1 MRIKLFYFSNSSAK
15 IVKIDSIRELIWF
28 MYISMKMKNKLPL
41 KTTNQ
46 KQKSI
51 EDFDAFTTY
60 MFVI

>member
-1 MRIKLFYFSNSSAK
+1 
-15 IVKIDSIRELIWF
+15 
-28 MYISMKMKNKLPL
+28 MYISIKMKDKLLL

>member
-1 MRIKLFYFSNSSAK
+1 
-15 IVKIDSIRELIWF
+15 

-41 KTTNQ
+41 KTINQ
-46 KQKSI
+46 KQKST